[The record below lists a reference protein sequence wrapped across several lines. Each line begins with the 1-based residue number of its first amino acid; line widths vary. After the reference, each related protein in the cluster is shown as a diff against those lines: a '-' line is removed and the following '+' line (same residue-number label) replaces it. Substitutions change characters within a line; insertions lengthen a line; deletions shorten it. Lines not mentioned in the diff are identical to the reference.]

1 MRCEIEKEDTEINT
15 KKNSIDSLINVESY
29 ILNKLPNYSDG
40 TKNRCV
46 RKTKELLTKLEY
58 DDDFIEEVNYDFC
71 KGFTVASEIIIEYI
85 KSKMEQNLDQSI
97 QNDQEDIDYNER

>member
-1 MRCEIEKEDTEINT
+1 MRYEMEKEDTEMST
-15 KKNSIDSLINVESY
+15 KNSSIDSLINVESY
-29 ILNKLPNYSDG
+29 ILHKLPNYSNG

-46 RKTKELLTKLEY
+46 RKTKKLLTELEY

-85 KSKMEQNLDQSI
+85 KLKMEQNLDQSI
-97 QNDQEDIDYNER
+97 QNDQEDIDYNE